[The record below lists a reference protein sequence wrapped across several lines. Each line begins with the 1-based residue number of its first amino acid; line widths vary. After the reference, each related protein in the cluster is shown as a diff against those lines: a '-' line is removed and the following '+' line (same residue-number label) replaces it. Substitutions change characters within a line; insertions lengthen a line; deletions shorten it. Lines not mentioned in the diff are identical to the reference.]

1 MFFSAFFIT
10 NASLLFLHQLLY
22 RAAQLVGARCWLA
35 IAAYALEACNDVL
48 VLHACDKAAY
58 SLKVAVAAA
67 IEFYLFQYSILARY
81 LNVSRTCSVCCI
93 GYCFHGCV
101 NW

>member
-22 RAAQLVGARCWLA
+22 RAAELVGARCWLA
-35 IAAYALEACNDVL
+35 IAADALEACNDVL

-58 SLKVAVAAA
+58 SLKVAVAATVELY
-67 IEFYLFQYSILARY
+67 ICDYTILARY
-81 LNVSRTCSVCCI
+81 LNVSCAGAMGCI
-93 GYCFHGCV
+93 GYCFHGLG
-101 NW
+101 